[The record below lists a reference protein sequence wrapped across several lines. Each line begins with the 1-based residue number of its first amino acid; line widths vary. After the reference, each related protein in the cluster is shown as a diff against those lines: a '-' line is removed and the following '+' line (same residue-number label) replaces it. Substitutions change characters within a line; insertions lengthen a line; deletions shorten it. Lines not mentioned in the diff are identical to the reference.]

1 MLCVRNGLLMLPG
14 GIREADL
21 YIRGDKIFSVG
32 GRGAGAEGID
42 AAGCWV
48 FPGFVSLC
56 GGPEQ
61 SGGAAERSERALAMG
76 CTTAVEGVP
85 AEEAE
90 RAERQ
95 RRGRS
100 SCDWVLQGLLDPD
113 EPPPLSPGARC
124 APLRS
129 PLPAKEAGGRR
140 GWRSFSVPLRAVPSA
155 SPSPAGGSFS
165 LPGAR
170 GAGRNGGY
178 RPPSTR
184 QSGQAGRSGWAESA
198 ARRAWRRSVRP
209 AAGASGC
216 WRRRSLT
223 LCGLR
228 SRTAVPERTPPYC
241 GRRCSGAR
249 YSCWRAWAGRT
260 SRGLSRS

>member
-32 GRGAGAEGID
+32 GRWAGAEVID

-113 EPPPLSPGARC
+113 EPPHLSPG
-124 APLRS
+124 
-129 PLPAKEAGGRR
+129 G

-184 QSGQAGRSGWAESA
+184 QSG
-198 ARRAWRRSVRP
+198 
-209 AAGASGC
+209 
-216 WRRRSLT
+216 
-223 LCGLR
+223 
-228 SRTAVPERTPPYC
+228 
-241 GRRCSGAR
+241 
-249 YSCWRAWAGRT
+249 
-260 SRGLSRS
+260 